1 MTETNTPATSGK
13 IYAALAKAQAAFK
26 PCVKNRKANYGKY
39 ADLASILAATQPA
52 LNANGLAVIQ
62 RVTSRPEGV
71 EVETILGHES
81 GETISSGP
89 LFMPVT
95 PSKGMNPAQAFGS
108 ARTYACRYSLS
119 SLLGIAADDDDD
131 GNAAGFG
138 SASER
143 YAERK
148 PQGFTLTQDH
158 VDQAKAFAVRG
169 MAAYEAFFKALP
181 VEHRKALI
189 DSNWHEALKRE
200 AQAADQGGAQA

>member
-1 MTETNTPATSGK
+1 MTENTPATTGK

-39 ADLASILAATQPA
+39 ADLASIFAATQPA
-52 LNANGLAVIQ
+52 LNANGLAVFQ

-95 PSKGMNPAQAFGS
+95 LGKGMNPAQAFGS

-131 GNAAGFG
+131 GNAAGVG
-138 SASER
+138 SASDR
-143 YAERK
+143 YASRQ
-148 PQGFTLTQDH
+148 PQGFVLTQEH
-158 VDQAKAFAVRG
+158 VDQAKAYAVRG
-169 MAAYEAFFKALP
+169 LSAYESYFKGLP
-181 VEHRKALI
+181 YEHRKALQ
-189 DSNWHEALKRE
+189 SSPWHEVLKRD
-200 AQAADQGGAQA
+200 AMAADQGGAQA

>member
-1 MTETNTPATSGK
+1 MTETTYTTGK

-26 PCVKNRKANYGKY
+26 PCVKNKKANYGKY
-39 ADLASILAATQPA
+39 ADLASIFAATQPA
-52 LNANGLAVIQ
+52 LNANGLAVFQ

-89 LFMPVT
+89 LFMPVDVKN
-95 PSKGMNPAQAFGS
+95 SRMNPAQAFGS

-143 YAERK
+143 FSERK
-148 PQGFTLTQDH
+148 PQGFTLTQAH
-158 VDQAKAFAVRG
+158 VDQAKAFAVKG
-169 MAAYEAFFKALP
+169 MAAYEAYFKALP
-181 VEHRKALI
+181 VEHRRALI
-189 DSNWHEALKRE
+189 DSNWHEALKRD
-200 AQAADQGGAQA
+200 AAMADQGGAQA

>member
-1 MTETNTPATSGK
+1 MTETNTPATTGK

-52 LNANGLAVIQ
+52 LNANGLAIFQ

-148 PQGFTLTQDH
+148 PQGFTLTQAH
-158 VDQAKAFAVRG
+158 IDQAHGFAAQG
-169 MAAYEAFFKALP
+169 IDAYRAYFSALP
-181 VEHRKALI
+181 VEHRRALQ
-189 DSNWHEALKRE
+189 DKGLHEALKRE
-200 AQAADQGGAQA
+200 AQMADQAGDQA

>member
-1 MTETNTPATSGK
+1 MTETNTPAPTGK
-13 IYAALAKAQAAFK
+13 IFAALAKAQAAFK

-62 RVTSRPEGV
+62 RVTSRTDGV

-95 PSKGMNPAQAFGS
+95 TGKGMNAAQAFGS

-131 GNAAGFG
+131 GNAAGCG
-138 SASER
+138 SA
-143 YAERK
+143 AERHA
-148 PQGFTLTQDH
+148 PQQQGFTLTQEH
-158 VDQAKAFAVRG
+158 VDQAKAFAVKG
-169 MAAYEAFFKALP
+169 MATYEAYFKALP
-181 VEHRKALI
+181 VEHRRALI
-189 DSNWHEALKRE
+189 DSGWHEALKRD
-200 AQAADQGGAQA
+200 AQMAGAQA